1 MTFQVKT
8 FYLASTLALSVSS
21 ASASASQVATDPGD
35 YRPLPAGFDVA
46 ALYYQMTEHD
56 KFYVDGVSI
65 AGAPTLST
73 DIGLAR
79 WIHYIEVGGFLID
92 PQVVIP
98 FGSVKLNGGGS
109 ELSASGV
116 GDPLVGATIWLYNN
130 TDTKVALAISAFV
143 SIPLGSYDKEQ
154 GGINIGEN
162 RFKYVTQAAY
172 IFPLSG
178 SFSAE
183 IIGEYTF
190 FGDNDDFGGSDIT
203 LQQEA
208 QYGVQTHLNYQMS
221 QATMLSLSYYHD
233 FGAESKV
240 EGVKQNDELSNSRLQ
255 ATVQHFLAPDLQVQV
270 QYGRSISVENGFF
283 EDSRVNLRLV
293 KVF

>member
-1 MTFQVKT
+1 
-8 FYLASTLALSVSS
+8 
-21 ASASASQVATDPGD
+21 
-35 YRPLPAGFDVA
+35 
-46 ALYYQMTEHD
+46 MTEHN
-56 KFYVDGVSI
+56 KLYVNGESI
-65 AGAPTLST
+65 VGAPTLST

-98 FGSVKLNGGGS
+98 FGSVKLNDGGS

-130 TDTKVALAISAFV
+130 TDTKAAFAISAFV

-172 IFPLSG
+172 IFPLSA
-178 SFSAE
+178 SFSGE

-190 FGDNDDFGGSDIT
+190 FGDNDDFGGSDTT
-203 LQQEA
+203 LQQDA

-240 EGVKQNDELSNSRLQ
+240 EGVKQNDELNSSRLQ